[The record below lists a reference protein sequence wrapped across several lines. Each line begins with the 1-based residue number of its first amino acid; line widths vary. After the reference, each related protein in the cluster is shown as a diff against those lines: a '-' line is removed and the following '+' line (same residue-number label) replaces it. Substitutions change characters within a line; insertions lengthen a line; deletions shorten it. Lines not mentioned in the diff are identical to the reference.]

1 MMRRYLYFVIMLMF
15 LSFYSCNEDEIKI
28 FDGQS
33 QLYFDKFYMN
43 ALRPGTEGADSTVMS
58 FFFYTD
64 GTQTIEAEV
73 VVNYS
78 GLPLTDDI
86 AFSLKVIEEGTTA
99 NKDEY
104 DLDAQYIFHARP
116 LQKGQLDI
124 QDTIKIRLNLSE
136 RLKKLE
142 KGVRLFVELI
152 PGEGIG
158 LGQYERRR
166 AVIISSYVAEKPTWW
181 DSEVELTLLGV
192 YSSTKYKLFVEH
204 ADPEMTMDREMFEE
218 RQDLAI
224 GLVLKFKEW
233 LIANPGQ
240 KDENGN
246 DITVVI

>member
-1 MMRRYLYFVIMLMF
+1 M
-15 LSFYSCNEDEIKI
+15 
-28 FDGQS
+28 
-33 QLYFDKFYMN
+33 
-43 ALRPGTEGADSTVMS
+43 
-58 FFFYTD
+58 
-64 GTQTIEAEV
+64 
-73 VVNYS
+73 NYS

-104 DLDAQYIFHARP
+104 DLDDQYIFHARP
-116 LQKGQLDI
+116 LQKGQFDI

-218 RQDLAI
+218 RPDLAI

>member
-1 MMRRYLYFVIMLMF
+1 M
-15 LSFYSCNEDEIKI
+15 
-28 FDGQS
+28 
-33 QLYFDKFYMN
+33 
-43 ALRPGTEGADSTVMS
+43 
-58 FFFYTD
+58 
-64 GTQTIEAEV
+64 
-73 VVNYS
+73 
-78 GLPLTDDI
+78 
-86 AFSLKVIEEGTTA
+86 
-99 NKDEY
+99 
-104 DLDAQYIFHARP
+104 
-116 LQKGQLDI
+116 
-124 QDTIKIRLNLSE
+124 
-136 RLKKLE
+136 
-142 KGVRLFVELI
+142 RLFVELI

-218 RQDLAI
+218 RPDLAI